1 MADNIIGEAFIAI
14 RTNLEEF
21 KKDTAKINKE
31 VEKSLSSVQKSMR
44 SIGDSMTSL
53 GKSMSLKVTA
63 PLMAIGAASM
73 AAFSE
78 VDDAM
83 DTIITK
89 TGATGKAAEEME
101 KSFKNVARSLPASMQ
116 EVGDA
121 VGELNTQ
128 FGLTGK
134 ALEDATT
141 QMIKFAKINNTDVTK
156 ATQNAKAA
164 IEAYGLSTKDLSK
177 VLDAATKAAQDTGL
191 SVDEIFNA
199 TIKGAPQI
207 KALGLNF
214 AQAAKLMGRF
224 EQQGVDANKA
234 LTYLNKAQ
242 ITFAKDGKTL
252 QQGLAELEQQLAK
265 SKSSTEQLTIASE
278 VFGTKGASFMLDAL
292 QRGALDLKGLASAAE
307 DASGTVST
315 TFEATLDPIDKAKV
329 AMNNLKL
336 VGAEFATNLQEVL
349 APALDKVVD
358 ALNNF
363 SAWFEN
369 LPDSVKQII
378 SWAAIILTLIGPI
391 IMIVG
396 QIIKSIAAIIK
407 GVSAVGGAIMGLN
420 NPIGWAIG
428 AFLAGVAIG
437 YTIYKNWD
445 KIAALLK
452 SVWEWIANLA
462 VTIWTGIVNFF
473 TGIFDTIKE
482 AAVTSWNNI
491 KNAASNIWSGITS
504 VITGAMD
511 SLKNSLGNI
520 WDGITSTLSNAWNG
534 LVNLASG
541 IFGRVK
547 DAILAP
553 FRNLHIPL
561 PHFTFSTRQINLGKL
576 QFPIPD
582 IKVEWYKEGGIFTQP
597 AIVGVGEAGT
607 EAVLPIN
614 KLEDLFR
621 NALRNTTEPE
631 AIGGVTIVVQHMEVR
646 NEEDIYKISRE
657 LQRDITIAN
666 RARGLRYAGL

>member
-14 RTNLEEF
+14 RANLEEF

-53 GKSMSLKVTA
+53 GKSMSLKVSA
-63 PLMAIGAASM
+63 PIAAVGAAAM

-78 VDDAM
+78 VDAAM

-121 VGELNTQ
+121 IGEVNTQ
-128 FGLTGK
+128 FGYTGK
-134 ALEDATT
+134 QLEDAAT

-224 EQQGVDANKA
+224 VQQGLDANKA

-307 DASGTVST
+307 DAGGTVST
-315 TFEATLDPIDKAKV
+315 TFEATLDPIDKAKE

-336 VGAEFATNLQEVL
+336 VGAEFATNLQEAL
-349 APALDKVVD
+349 APALDKIVD

-391 IMIVG
+391 ILIVG
-396 QIIKSIAAIIK
+396 QIIKSISAIIQ
-407 GVSAVGGAIMGLN
+407 GVSAVGSAIMGLS
-420 NPIGWAIG
+420 NPIGWAVG

-511 SLKNSLGNI
+511 SLKNFLGNI

-541 IFGRVK
+541 IFGRIK

-553 FRNLHIPL
+553 FKNLHIPL
-561 PHFTFSTRQINLGKL
+561 PHFTFSTRQITLGKL
-576 QFPIPD
+576 KFPIPD

-597 AIVGVGEAGT
+597 AVIGVGEAGT
-607 EAVLPIN
+607 EAVLPIDR
-614 KLEDLFR
+614 LEDLFR

-631 AIGGVTIVVQHMEVR
+631 AIGGYIIIKQMVVR
-646 NEEDIYKISRE
+646 EEADIDKISQQ
-657 LQRDITIAN
+657 LASKVMQAQKY
-666 RARGLRYAGL
+666 RGIR

>member
-31 VEKSLSSVQKSMR
+31 VEKSLSSVQKSMQN
-44 SIGDSMTSL
+44 IGDSMTSL

-73 AAFSE
+73 MAFSE
-78 VDDAM
+78 VDNAL
-83 DTIITK
+83 DTIIKK
-89 TGATGKAAEEME
+89 TGETGKAAEQLED
-101 KSFKNVARSLPASMQ
+101 SFKNIVQTLPVSMQ
-116 EVGDA
+116 EAGDA
-121 VGELNTQ
+121 IGEIRTQ
-128 FGLTGK
+128 FGLMGK
-134 ALEDATT
+134 DLEEAAAQT
-141 QMIKFAKINNTDVTK
+141 IKFAKINDTDVTQS
-156 ATQNAKAA
+156 TQDAKAA
-164 IEAYGLSTKDLSK
+164 IEAYGLSTKDLSR
-177 VLDAATKAAQDTGL
+177 VLDAVTKAAQDTGL
-191 SVDEIFNA
+191 STDRIFKA
-199 TIKGAPQI
+199 AIKGAPQI
-207 KALGLNF
+207 KKLGLNF
-214 AQAAKLMGRF
+214 EQAAELMGRF
-224 EQQGVDANKA
+224 EQKGIDAEKA
-234 LTYLNKAQ
+234 LTYLARAQ
-242 ITFAKDGKTL
+242 VGFAKKGKTL
-252 QQGLAELEQQLAK
+252 QQGLSNLQKQLAN
-265 SKSSTEQLTIASE
+265 SKSETERLTIASE
-278 VFGTKGASFMLDAL
+278 TFGTKGASFMLDAL
-292 QRGALDLKGLASAAE
+292 ERGALNFDELAKAAE
-307 DASGTVST
+307 NASGIVNT
-315 TFEATLDPIDKAKV
+315 TFEATLDPIDKAQV
-329 AMNNLKL
+329 AMNNLKIA
-336 VGAEFATNLQEVL
+336 GADLATSWQTAMAPAIDAVVKALQDFTNWFTNLPPGVKEFISVVGTIAIALGPVL
-349 APALDKVVD
+349 
-358 ALNNF
+358 
-363 SAWFEN
+363 
-369 LPDSVKQII
+369 I
-378 SWAAIILTLIGPI
+378 
-391 IMIVG
+391 IVG
-396 QIIKSIAAIIK
+396 QIINSMKVLIPIISAVVSALSGPVGLAIAAF
-407 GVSAVGGAIMGLN
+407 A
-420 NPIGWAIG
+420 
-428 AFLAGVAIG
+428 AGVAIG

-511 SLKNSLGNI
+511 SLKNFLGNI
-520 WDGITSTLSNAWNG
+520 WGGITSTLSNAWNG

-553 FRNLHIPL
+553 FKNLHIPL
-561 PHFTFSTRQINLGKL
+561 PHFTFSTRQISLGKL
-576 QFPIPD
+576 KFPIPD